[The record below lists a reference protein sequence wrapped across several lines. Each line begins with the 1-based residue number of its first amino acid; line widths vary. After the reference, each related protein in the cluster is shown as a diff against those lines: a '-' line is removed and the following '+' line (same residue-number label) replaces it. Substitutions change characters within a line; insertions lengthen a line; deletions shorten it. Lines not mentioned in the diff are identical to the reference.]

1 MQIEQ
6 LIVLYIVLVF
16 SCCVHEFAHAWSANK
31 CGDDTARLLG
41 RMTLNPVVHI
51 DPIGTILF
59 PLMAMVL
66 SGGFFLFGWAKPVP
80 VNPSHFHNYKR
91 DDIIVSLSG
100 IASNLLIA
108 LIAASALR
116 SIYAVGGFPF
126 AVPIVFILQYL
137 MYINVILAV
146 FNMVPIPPLDGSR
159 VLYHY
164 LPMEVAQRF
173 QRLEQYGFVI
183 LIFFLYT
190 GVFQRI
196 ISIPLQ
202 IFRQIA
208 GPLG

>member
-1 MQIEQ
+1 M
-6 LIVLYIVLVF
+6 VLLF

-59 PLMAMVL
+59 PLMAIVIGMF
-66 SGGFFLFGWAKPVP
+66 SHGGFFLFGWAKPVP
-80 VNPSHFHNYKR
+80 VNPGRFHNYRR

-108 LIAASALR
+108 LIAASAIR
-116 SIYAVGGFPF
+116 SIYGIGGFPF
-126 AVPIVFILQYL
+126 AAPIVFILQYL

-164 LPMEVAQRF
+164 LPPEVAQRF

-202 IFRQIA
+202 IFSQIA
-208 GPLG
+208 GLR

>member
-1 MQIEQ
+1 
-6 LIVLYIVLVF
+6 
-16 SCCVHEFAHAWSANK
+16 
-31 CGDDTARLLG
+31 
-41 RMTLNPVVHI
+41 
-51 DPIGTILF
+51 
-59 PLMAMVL
+59 
-66 SGGFFLFGWAKPVP
+66 
-80 VNPSHFHNYKR
+80 
-91 DDIIVSLSG
+91 
-100 IASNLLIA
+100 
-108 LIAASALR
+108 
-116 SIYAVGGFPF
+116 
-126 AVPIVFILQYL
+126 

-164 LPMEVAQRF
+164 LPTEVAQRF

-202 IFRQIA
+202 IFSQIA